1 VVSLRVAPSWNT
13 SPSKNRV
20 NLTLSSGL
28 SKKHGP
34 NNGGWSGRKEELGSR
49 ALTWQTCI
57 KRSSAVNE

>member
-1 VVSLRVAPSWNT
+1 
-13 SPSKNRV
+13 V